1 MGGLEPPFVVLRPVP
16 LEFGRHREDYD
27 VLVRALSAEGFRV
40 ELQAPIEERWDGIQH
55 ASADLLV
62 YILEGAATGV
72 AGAITT
78 VIIKTLG
85 NKVRRPKNRQ
95 EPRRA
100 AMFGPDGEVITTVE
114 IPDLEPDDDPA

>member
-1 MGGLEPPFVVLRPVP
+1 MGGPEPLFVVLRPAP

-40 ELQAPIEERWDGIQH
+40 ELQAPIEERWDGIQF
-55 ASADLLV
+55 ASADLMV
-62 YILEGAATGV
+62 YILEGAAAGAATGV

-85 NKVRRPKNRQ
+85 NKIRRPKNRQ
-95 EPRRA
+95 EP
-100 AMFGPDGEVITTVE
+100 
-114 IPDLEPDDDPA
+114 